1 MANITTVIFD
11 MYETL
16 AHNSPALW
24 VETFQRI
31 CGSQELAVDHEEL
44 YRCWKSYEMNF
55 RHERLNLEEP
65 EKSPPFLSYE
75 QAWASCFQR
84 AFKDLDLQA
93 DASAAA
99 RTAVEHMGEREIY
112 PDALQALPEIRTRWR
127 TALLSNA
134 DDDYLNPTLE
144 RITGRFEVVLSS
156 EQAQAYKPHP
166 RPFLQVA
173 EQLGAEPAQC
183 AYVGDSQF
191 DDVLGASR
199 VGMTTIWVSR
209 SGAAPDPN
217 LPAPNYQVSDLT
229 EIPGL
234 LGR

>member
-1 MANITTVIFD
+1 MADITTIVFD

-16 AHNSPALW
+16 AHNSPTLW
-24 VETFQRI
+24 LETFRRI
-31 CGSQELAVDHEEL
+31 CDRQHLTVDHEEL

-75 QAWASCFQR
+75 QAWANCFER
-84 AFKDLDLQA
+84 AFRDLGLQS
-93 DASAAA
+93 DAAAAA
-99 RTAVEHMGEREIY
+99 RTSVEHMGEREIY
-112 PDALQALPEIRTRWR
+112 PDALEALPEIRTHWR

-134 DDDYLNPTLE
+134 DDGYLNPTLA
-144 RITGRFEVVLSS
+144 RISGRFEVVLSS

-173 EQLGAEPAQC
+173 EQLGVAPSQC

-191 DDVLGASR
+191 DDVLGAGR

-209 SGAAPDPN
+209 HGAAPDPD
-217 LPAPNYQVSDLT
+217 LPAPDYQVSSLT
-229 EIPGL
+229 QIPGL

>member
-24 VETFQRI
+24 LETFQRI
-31 CGSQELAVDHEEL
+31 CSRQELAVDHEEL

-75 QAWASCFQR
+75 QAWAGCFQR
-84 AFKDLDLQA
+84 AFKDLGLQA
-93 DASAAA
+93 DSATAA
-99 RTAVEHMGEREIY
+99 RIAVEHMGEREIY

-134 DDDYLNPTLE
+134 DDDYLNPTLA
-144 RITGRFEVVLSS
+144 RISGRFEMVLSS

-166 RPFLQVA
+166 KPFLQVA
-173 EQLGAEPAQC
+173 EQLGVEPSQC

-191 DDVLGASR
+191 DDVLGAGR
-199 VGMTTIWVSR
+199 VGMSTIWVSR
-209 SGAAPDPN
+209 GGAAPDPN
-217 LPAPNYQVSDLT
+217 LPVPDYQVRELT